1 MDKLEFVGQVSIRKI
16 LVTSLF
22 TDTELDITNMILEM
36 NIYEDLYTNWLTG
49 TITVSD
55 SIDVINNLPLIGEEK
70 IEIEYKTPTLDD
82 NIGLVSNS
90 FYITKIADRKL
101 INENAQ
107 VYIIHF
113 MSTEAFTDLH
123 VKIGRAYRG
132 QFSDIARRIFTEADA
147 LGAADDVAAKLR
159 IEETSNGFK
168 FVAPGWSPMKCIN
181 WVASRSI
188 SRAYNSSNYL
198 FYQDN
203 FRYNFVSIDSLIDQE
218 PVINYINKS
227 VNIRTIEN
235 SVELQGLDN
244 LPNRYNIVRSAS
256 NDLVFD
262 VTDRMLN
269 GMYAGKLI
277 SYDIMSKKVNIKTY
291 DYFDDFRKTKH
302 LNEYPLNS
310 PKLLRNPNSY
320 VTYYPMHYYMH
331 DGFETDEPA
340 SWVLQRRS
348 LMRQIDAYSSE
359 IVVAGRSDIHVGQTI
374 TYTQNTIQHHT
385 NDDDAIDNTH
395 TGKYLITAICH
406 RFSQN
411 EHEMVLSISKDS
423 TQNSLGGQ

>member
-1 MDKLEFVGQVSIRKI
+1 MEQLEFVGQVSFRKV
-16 LVTSLF
+16 LLTSLF
-22 TDTELDITNMILEM
+22 TDTQIDITSMMLEM

-55 SIDVINNLPLIGEEK
+55 SIDLINNLPLVGEEK
-70 IEIEYKTPTLDD
+70 LEIEYKTPTIEDA
-82 NIGLVSNS
+82 IGLVRNT
-90 FYITKIADRKL
+90 FYITKISDRKL
-101 INENAQ
+101 LKEDAQ

-113 MSTEAFTDLH
+113 MSVEAFTDLH

-132 QFSDIARRIFTEADA
+132 QFSDIARRIFSEADA
-147 LGAADDVAAKLR
+147 LGADENAVRNLR
-159 IEETSNGFK
+159 IDETENGFK

-188 SRAYNSSNYL
+188 SRKYKSANYL

-203 FRYNFVSIDSLIDQE
+203 FRFNFVSLDSLIDQE
-218 PVINYINKS
+218 PVMHYINKS
-227 VNIRTIEN
+227 VNIRTLETT
-235 SVELQGLDN
+235 VELQGSTDI
-244 LPNRYNIVRSAS
+244 PTRYNLVRSAS

-277 SYDIMSKKVNIKTY
+277 AYDIMSKKVNIKTF
-291 DYFDDFRKTKH
+291 DYFDEFKKSKH

-310 PKLLRNPNSY
+310 PKMLRNPNSY

-340 SWVLQRRS
+340 KWVLQRRS

-359 IVVAGRSDIHVGQTI
+359 IVVAGKTDVHVGQTI
-374 TYTQNTIQHHT
+374 TYTQNTVQHHV
-385 NDDDAIDNTH
+385 NDDDAIDYSH

>member
-1 MDKLEFVGQVSIRKI
+1 MDQLEFVGQVAIRKI
-16 LVTSLF
+16 MITSLF

-70 IEIEYKTPTLDD
+70 LDIEYKTPTLDD
-82 NIGLVSNS
+82 SIGLVSNT

-113 MSTEAFTDLH
+113 MSSEAFTDLH

-132 QFSDIARRIFTEADA
+132 QFSDIAKRIFTEADA
-147 LGAADDVAAKLR
+147 LGVSEDVAVRAR

-188 SRAYNSSNYL
+188 SRTHNSPNYL

-203 FRYNFVSIDSLIDQE
+203 FRYNFVSLDSLIVQE
-218 PVINYINKS
+218 PVISYINKS

-235 SVELQGLDN
+235 STELQGLDD
-244 LPNRYNIVRSAS
+244 LPTRYNIVRSAS

-262 VTDRMLN
+262 ITDRMLN

-302 LNEYPLNS
+302 LNEHPLNS

-359 IVVAGRSDIHVGQTI
+359 IVAPGRSDIHVGQTI
-374 TYTQNTIQHHT
+374 TYTQNTVQHHV
-385 NDDDAIDNTH
+385 DSDDAVDTTH